1 MSFFAY
7 LSRMK
12 YIKRWS
18 LMYSSMEENIM
29 EHSHQ
34 VAVIA
39 HCLGIINNKEFGGS
53 ADAQKCAMLALY
65 HEISEVITGD
75 LPTPIKYFN
84 AQINTAYKD
93 LETLACKKLLSMLPE
108 NLRDEYAKYALPDS
122 SSYEYKLMKGAD
134 KLAAYIK
141 CIEEIKGGNTEFTK
155 AESTIRQTLEEYGL
169 PEVVYF
175 YKNFIP
181 SYKMSLDELDRGM
194 I

>member
-12 YIKRWS
+12 FIKRWS

-39 HCLGIINNKEFGGS
+39 HCLGVINNKEFGGT
-53 ADAQKCAMLALY
+53 ADPEKCAMLALY

-84 AQINTAYKD
+84 SQINSAYKE
-93 LETLACKKLLSMLPE
+93 LETLACRKLLSMLPE
-108 NLRDEYAKYALPDS
+108 NIREEYEKYALPDTES
-122 SSYEYKLMKGAD
+122 CEYKLMKGAD

-141 CIEEIKGGNTEFTK
+141 CIEELKGGNTEFAK
-155 AESTIRQTLEEYGL
+155 AESAIRKMLECHEL

-175 YKNFIP
+175 YNKFIP
-181 SYKMSLDELDRGM
+181 SYKKSLDELDRD
-194 I
+194 